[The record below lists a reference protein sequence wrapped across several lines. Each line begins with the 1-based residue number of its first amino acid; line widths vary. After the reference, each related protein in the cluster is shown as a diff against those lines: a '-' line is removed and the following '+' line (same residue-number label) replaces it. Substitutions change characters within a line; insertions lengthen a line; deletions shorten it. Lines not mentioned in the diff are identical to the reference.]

1 MIISDYIIPLRPID
15 ENASPKKC
23 IETMMDNLCYEI
35 PVMRN
40 SKLYGTVD
48 LDECIHTA
56 DDTILSIVDPG
67 YASVHFNSHL
77 FDVLR
82 VFNESKR
89 NVISVLA
96 EDFEWLGIV
105 TKTTIL
111 EALGNSLTAEQ
122 NGAVLLLEM
131 ASHQYSTNELSRIVE
146 SESCQIL
153 GLWLNHLSESGRIRV
168 SLKLNTENAERIVS
182 GLQRHGYE
190 VIAAFGDDDYKENVE
205 KRFESLM
212 KYIDI

>member
-1 MIISDYIIPLRPID
+1 
-15 ENASPKKC
+15 
-23 IETMMDNLCYEI
+23 MMDNLCYEI

>member
-1 MIISDYIIPLRPID
+1 MIVSDHIIPLHPID
-15 ENASPKKC
+15 ENASRKKC
-23 IETMMDNLCYEI
+23 IKTMMDNLCYEL
-35 PVMRN
+35 PVMQN
-40 SKLYGTVD
+40 SKLYGTVE
-48 LDECIHTA
+48 LDECIHA
-56 DDTILSIVDPG
+56 SDDTILSIVDPG

-131 ASHQYSTNELSRIVE
+131 ASHQYSANELSRIVE

-212 KYIDI
+212 NYIDI